1 MTKPLAPTT
10 IGERQAIAER
20 GIYVASRAS
29 IPERGQMWREL
40 RAAGVK
46 INSSWIDEDG
56 EGQTEDWSELW
67 RRIEREVKA
76 SAGLILYAEP
86 SDFPLKGAFVEAG
99 IAIASGVPVVIVAPG
114 VDLGS
119 YGCRPIGSWASHPL
133 VSYADG
139 IQQAVDTIL
148 ATTTTNAPVADREAI
163 ARIIDPE
170 TWQANDDIEAGN
182 HHGYSISKVGVD
194 CAVSLAKAAH
204 ILALRQTLPIHGEMR
219 EALSQGQRDAICRAA
234 EFLDACAGEDLEVE
248 GITAIS
254 IVEDLQQ
261 EFLCEDQ
268 DDCFHIEVRRLL
280 PLRNPSNTGSSS

>member
-1 MTKPLAPTT
+1 MAKLVEHARALVSAPTT

-219 EALSQGQRDAICRAA
+219 EALERWQSEKPIHSSYDTSRQYVVAMAAWKKRDPA
-234 EFLDACAGEDLEVE
+234 
-248 GITAIS
+248 
-254 IVEDLQQ
+254 
-261 EFLCEDQ
+261 
-268 DDCFHIEVRRLL
+268 
-280 PLRNPSNTGSSS
+280 RNALTSNTGSSS